1 MYFPIYKYFLIPL
14 FVGVSVVSL
23 LCNPYKAKGQEI
35 YSEGFSGLSIP
46 PGWSADLQA
55 ANWSVTNTAYAGG
68 SAGELRFSGSPGFF
82 NISRFI
88 SPILNVSSYGMLKIS
103 FSYTLEHQLP
113 GYTIG
118 LAARNGNAP
127 WQVLWSVVPVGSIV
141 ENEQTVSVQYPGF
154 NTTQFQFAFY
164 LQGNSTNLAAWYLDD
179 IRIVVPPLHDLS
191 VTSIL
196 NPDNYLPNSQITPT
210 FVITN
215 LGQEA
220 ADQVPVVCR
229 IYDGNNNLVYNTQ
242 QTSDLILADQSDTLV
257 YPAYVLNL
265 TNDFYR
271 IEAEIKADSDLV
283 AGNDTAGKVISTLS
297 LVPRRFV
304 LAEVATATWCQ
315 QCPVSVQAIHD
326 MIYYGKQIA
335 VAEYHSSPGDPF
347 TTEGSGK
354 RLQYY
359 NIQGFPTAYFD
370 GVLSYGGNYNAYNE
384 YVSRYDQRY
393 SLGTPFDIRIFG
405 THSGNDYSLNII
417 LDRMAPVLNPNL
429 VLRVILTESAIPY
442 NWQGQTQVNHVTR
455 LVLPT
460 PAGLPVDLVNH
471 VQLNIP
477 VSFTKE
483 PGWTEENFEI
493 IAFLQDSVTRE
504 IFQVNKRNYYELVP
518 MGFTKIQGY
527 VRYQNNINTPLQG
540 VNVKLRLGGG
550 VVAQTNTSATGYF
563 SFIGVAPGTYYL
575 SCNDSAPWGG
585 NNAVDALKIMKYF
598 VGLETMSPLQLKA
611 ADNDVSNYV
620 NTADALNI
628 MQRFVEAIPKFS
640 QSDWV
645 FESPVVNL
653 PNSTIV
659 TKNIRALCSGDV
671 DGSFIP

>member
-1 MYFPIYKYFLIPL
+1 MFAAILVAFSLCIP
-14 FVGVSVVSL
+14 
-23 LCNPYKAKGQEI
+23 YQAKGQEI
-35 YSEGFSGLSIP
+35 FYEDFSGLSIP
-46 PGWSADLQA
+46 PGWSADLQT
-55 ANWSVTNTAYAGG
+55 ANWSVANTAFAGG
-68 SAGELRFSGSPGFF
+68 NAGELRFSGMPGFF
-82 NISRFI
+82 NISHFI
-88 SPILNVSSYGMLKIS
+88 SPILNVSAYGRLDLS
-103 FSYTLEHQLP
+103 FRHTVEHLLP

-118 LAARNGNAP
+118 LAARNGNGP
-127 WQVLWSVVPVGSIV
+127 WQVLWSTVPLGNMV
-141 ENEQTVSVQYPGF
+141 ENEQTVSVHYTGF
-154 NTTQFQFAFY
+154 NTTQFQFAFF
-164 LQGNSTNLAAWYLDD
+164 LQGNSTNIAAWYLDD
-179 IRIVVPPLHDLS
+179 VRIVVPPMHDLS
-191 VTSIL
+191 LTGIL
-196 NPDNYLPNSQITPT
+196 NADNYLPNSQMTPA
-210 FVITN
+210 FVVSN
-215 LGQEA
+215 LGQQA
-220 ADQVPVVCR
+220 ADQVPVICR
-229 IYDGNNNLVYNTQ
+229 IFDGNNNLVFNTQ
-242 QTSDLILADQSDTLV
+242 LITGLIAVNQSDTLY
-257 YPAYVLNL
+257 YPGYVLNL

-271 IEAEIKADSDLV
+271 IEAEIQADTDLV
-283 AGNDTAGKVISTLS
+283 AGNDTASKVISTLS
-297 LVPRRFV
+297 LIPRRFV

-315 QCPVSVQAIHD
+315 QCPLAVQAIHD

-347 TTEGSGK
+347 STEGSNK

-384 YVSRYDQRY
+384 YVSRYNQRFAI
-393 SLGTPFDIRIFG
+393 GTPYDIRIFG
-405 THSGNDYSLNII
+405 THTGNDYALNIV

-429 VLRVILTESAIPY
+429 VLRVILTESAIAF

-455 LVLPT
+455 LVLPVA
-460 PAGLPVDLVNH
+460 AGLPVDLVNH

-493 IAFLQDSVTRE
+493 IAFLQDSITKEV
-504 IFQVNKRNYYELVP
+504 FQVNKRTYYELVP

-540 VNVKLRLGGG
+540 VKVKLRLGGG
-550 VVAQTNTSATGYF
+550 VVAQTSTSATGYY
-563 SFIGVAPGTYYL
+563 SFIGIAPGTYYL

-598 VGLETMSPLQLKA
+598 VGLDTMSPLQLKA

-620 NTADALNI
+620 NTTDALNI

-671 DGSFIP
+671 DGSFLP